1 MKRWCALITIAL
13 TATPLISLLDYQ
25 QSGRLLVTRAFAQ
38 HASVGGP
45 ALVNA
50 EIDNEAMTVLR
61 LRLAPHEKT
70 PMHDVSARLVVW
82 LTDAHLR
89 DTAEDGTTTDYH
101 RTTGTVDWI
110 SARRHAGENLS
121 NKPIEFLAIVP
132 KPAHSTSDAAHRD
145 RQ

>member
-13 TATPLISLLDYQ
+13 SATPLVSLLDHQ
-25 QSGRLLVTRAFAQ
+25 QSGCLFVIRAFAQ
-38 HASVGGP
+38 HASVAGP
-45 ALVNA
+45 AQINV
-50 EIDNEAMTVLR
+50 EIGNEAMTVLR

-101 RTTGTVDWI
+101 RTAGTVDWI

-121 NKPIEFLAIVP
+121 DKPVEFLAIVP

-145 RQ
+145 KQ

>member
-1 MKRWCALITIAL
+1 MKRWCALIIIAL
-13 TATPLISLLDYQ
+13 TATPLISLLDHQ
-25 QSGRLLVTRAFAQ
+25 ESGRLFVARAFAQ
-38 HASVGGP
+38 HASVAGP
-45 ALVNA
+45 AQTNA

-101 RTTGTVDWI
+101 RTAGTVDWI
-110 SARRHAGENLS
+110 SARRHAGENLTD
-121 NKPIEFLAIVP
+121 KPVEFLAIVP
-132 KPAHSTSDAAHRD
+132 KPVHSTSDAAHRD
-145 RQ
+145 KQ